1 MAYPELC
8 SYGKWNVEDDAIKG
22 MAAMDVLW
30 TGMDSAVNGNATTGR
45 RVTGNGLVENVQQG
59 RSLG

>member
-1 MAYPELC
+1 
-8 SYGKWNVEDDAIKG
+8 YGKWNVEDDAIKG

>member
-1 MAYPELC
+1 
-8 SYGKWNVEDDAIKG
+8 YGKWSVEDDAIKG